1 MDDPFD
7 PYLEWLRIPADEQP
21 PHHYCLLGIPL
32 FESDQRIIAEAAL
45 DVATILRRYQ
55 LSDKVAISGRLLGEV
70 ARAKTC
76 LLDPER
82 KRDYDTELTEKL
94 QLPTTARPLPL
105 PSNPPSMPTTA
116 EAVSFDAKQ
125 DPNVKPGRK
134 LWLRFGIF
142 AAFWLVVGLAGWG
155 TYATITAHQ
164 VEITRKQA
172 AQETEAKQKQDEEVQ
187 RRAEKERKQKEE
199 GQRAE
204 EERKRKV
211 AEQRAEE
218 ERKRLEE
225 EQRAEEERKR
235 LEEEQRAE
243 EERKRLEEEQRAEK
257 QRRATEQAK
266 REAARKEQEHRE
278 KQRKRLEAQQR
289 VAEERRFREEHPE
302 EYLES
307 LGLIKRSDSWQL
319 ASNDKLEGVFRE
331 LKNVENKI
339 RNKKISMA
347 QKVKKAEK
355 EYKHLSEVLHTSFR
369 TSSFNKYFSRYGTTT
384 TRNVI
389 ANQTLLNTL
398 IDHMIEGQVA
408 SRGTEYTLYTTWLT
422 WARTQKQQNTRY
434 TLDNYCGRLRKQY
447 WKEKDV
453 ATDAKEAYADSVE
466 ETLTPV
472 YRKLETSIAEVRKS
486 RESLDRDQKE
496 VGLAVQRAGGK
507 LDLKV
512 TDHQLKAAEKQK
524 TKTNEWMQMA
534 AAKKESAKQERKDA
548 NKRRALDGGGTGSGL
563 F

>member
-125 DPNVKPGRK
+125 DPNVKPGRN

-164 VEITRKQA
+164 VEIARKQA
-172 AQETEAKQKQDEEVQ
+172 AQETEAKQKKNEEVQ
-187 RRAEKERKQKEE
+187 RRVEKERKQKEE

-204 EERKRKV
+204 VERERKIAK
-211 AEQRAEE
+211 QRAEE
-218 ERKRLEE
+218 EKKQLDEEKRAEKERKQKEE
-225 EQRAEEERKR
+225 GRRAEEERERKIAK
-235 LEEEQRAE
+235 QRAE
-243 EERKRLEEEQRAEK
+243 KERKRLEAQQIAEK
-257 QRRATEQAK
+257 E
-266 REAARKEQEHRE
+266 
-278 KQRKRLEAQQR
+278 RKRLEAQQR

-307 LGLIKRSDSWQL
+307 LGLINGSNSWQL

-384 TRNVI
+384 TTTTTTRNVI

-408 SRGTEYTLYTTWLT
+408 SRGTEYILYRSWLN
-422 WARTQKQQNTRY
+422 WARTQKQKNTHY
-434 TLDNYCGRLRKQY
+434 TLDNYCGQLRKQY

-472 YRKLETSIAEVRKS
+472 YRKLETSIAEVRES

-534 AAKKESAKQERKDA
+534 AAKKESAKQERKEA
-548 NKRRALDGGGTGSGL
+548 NKRRALGGGGNGV